1 MREQRNKGSEGMNN
15 LNLFEITMNMLLAAL
30 GGIVKRLV
38 ELENSKEDVPAKFF
52 VISALIGVFTGMLVY
67 FALKGLNWNEYVIVA
82 CVSLS
87 GFMGNSLLK
96 VLSKI
101 AVLKIEKE
109 SGVEIKNEEKENE
122 K

>member
-1 MREQRNKGSEGMNN
+1 MNN
-15 LNLFEITMNMLLAAL
+15 LNLFEITLNMLLAAL

-38 ELENSKEDVPAKFF
+38 ELENSKEDVPTKFF
-52 VISALIGVFTGMLVY
+52 IISALIGVFTGMLVY
-67 FALKGLNWNEYVIVA
+67 FALKGLNWNEYVIIA

-96 VLSKI
+96 VLSRI

-109 SGVEIKNEEKENE
+109 SGIETKSEGKDNAK
-122 K
+122 

>member
-1 MREQRNKGSEGMNN
+1 MDK
-15 LNLFEITMNMLLAAL
+15 LNLFEVTLNLLLAAL

-38 ELENSKEDVPAKFF
+38 ELENTKEDVPAKFF
-52 VISALIGVFTGMLVY
+52 IVSALIGVFTGMLVY
-67 FALKGLNWNEYVIVA
+67 FALKGLDWNEYVIVA

-96 VLSKI
+96 VLCKI
-101 AVLKIEKE
+101 ATSKIEKE
-109 SGVEIKNEEKENE
+109 SGVRIEDEEKEN

>member
-1 MREQRNKGSEGMNN
+1 MKD
-15 LNLFEITMNMLLAAL
+15 LNLFEITLNLLLSAL

-38 ELENSKEDVPAKFF
+38 ELDDNKEEIPTKYF

-67 FALKGLNWNEYVIVA
+67 FALKGLEWNEYVIVA

-101 AVLKIEKE
+101 TILKIEKE
-109 SGVEIKNEEKENE
+109 TGVKSENGEKD
-122 K
+122 

>member
-1 MREQRNKGSEGMNN
+1 MDK
-15 LNLFEITMNMLLAAL
+15 LNLFEITLNLMLAAL

-38 ELENSKEDVPAKFF
+38 ELEDTKENVPTKFF
-52 VISALIGVFTGMLVY
+52 VISALIGIFTGMLVY
-67 FALKGLNWNEYVIVA
+67 FALKGLDWNEYVIVA

-101 AVLKIEKE
+101 AVSKVERK
-109 SGVEIKNEEKENE
+109 SGVNLKDEEKEE